1 MESDALKIK
10 LLKIACLLAA
20 VIFAGGCPS
29 AGIYSKVKPA
39 YDLSADKSKKV
50 LIWVESPRSAAADP
64 DAADKLA
71 EAMRDHLVTKAG
83 VNPANVLL
91 ARDSAA
97 GALLISPDTAA
108 LQAGAATAL
117 FVRIEEYELLP
128 MSLPNYHSGRMVTRS
143 VLLDAQ
149 TGQALW
155 PMSTEGK
162 VHDIVVE
169 LGKGDRQT
177 ILTRLTAGS
186 AHCILRNLYPIT
198 KLHYKYSDERVSLQ
212 EAFEQETF

>member
-1 MESDALKIK
+1 MKTK

-20 VIFAGGCPS
+20 AIFAGGCPS
-29 AGIYSKVKPA
+29 TGIYSKVKPA
-39 YDLSADKSKKV
+39 YDLSADKTKKV

-64 DAADKLA
+64 DAADRLA
-71 EAMRDHLVTKAG
+71 EAIRDHLVAKAG
-83 VNPANVLL
+83 IAPDNVLL
-91 ARDSAA
+91 ARDSAGSA
-97 GALLISPDTAA
+97 GAALVTPDAAA
-108 LQAGAATAL
+108 LHAGAATAL

-128 MSLPNYHSGRMVTRS
+128 MSLPNYYSGKMVTRS

-149 TGQALW
+149 TGQSLW
-155 PMSTEGK
+155 PLMTEGK
-162 VHDIVVE
+162 VHDIVIE

-177 ILTRLTAGS
+177 ILSRLTAGS
-186 AHCILRNLYPIT
+186 AHCVLRNLYPIT